1 MLISSPNV
9 IIYSFG
15 IKLPSKT
22 SQKTIKDHWNFY
34 IIRKYTKFMIQFSLP
49 NNVLNDSP
57 SIDPNAFVASGAQVM
72 GNVIIK
78 KDASIWYNAV
88 LRGDINQI
96 IIGER
101 SNIQDG
107 CILHMENDTPC
118 IVENDVTVGHHVNLH
133 ACHIE
138 ECCLIGIG
146 AIVLSGARIGRGSII
161 GAGAVILENSNIPPF
176 SLVVGC
182 PGKIIKKTP
191 EDTIENQKKW
201 AQKYVE
207 LSKVHK
213 AKFSSP

>member
-1 MLISSPNV
+1 
-9 IIYSFG
+9 
-15 IKLPSKT
+15 
-22 SQKTIKDHWNFY
+22 
-34 IIRKYTKFMIQFSLP
+34 MIQFSLP
-49 NNVLNDSP
+49 NNVLNNSP

-138 ECCLIGIG
+138 ESCLIGIG

-182 PGKIIKKTP
+182 PGKSSKKHRKIPSKIKKNGHKNTSNYP
-191 EDTIENQKKW
+191 RFIRLNFRHLNRNPTTISRCGVWQNISTLFKK
-201 AQKYVE
+201 
-207 LSKVHK
+207 SN
-213 AKFSSP
+213 

>member
-1 MLISSPNV
+1 
-9 IIYSFG
+9 
-15 IKLPSKT
+15 
-22 SQKTIKDHWNFY
+22 
-34 IIRKYTKFMIQFSLP
+34 MIQFNLP
-49 NNVLNDSP
+49 PNVMADSP
-57 SIDPNAFVASGAQVM
+57 SLHPNAFIAKGAQVM

-78 KDASIWYNAV
+78 EDASIWYNAV

-107 CILHMENDTPC
+107 CILHLENDLPC

-133 ACHIE
+133 GCHIE

-146 AIVLSGARIGRGSII
+146 AIILSGAKIGRGSII
-161 GAGAVILENSNIPPF
+161 GAGAVVLENTIIPPF

-182 PGKIIKKTP
+182 PGKIIKQTP
-191 EDTIENQKKW
+191 ESTIEKQKKW
-201 AQKYVE
+201 ANKYVE

-213 AKFSSP
+213 KCN